1 MWWKNS
7 CYIGSQSEYDLM
19 MSYNPIEH
27 DFDEIEL
34 IDGQQSMSD
43 MLFMMTFP

>member
-1 MWWKNS
+1 MCWKKS
-7 CYIGSQSEYDLM
+7 SYIGSQPDYDPM
-19 MSYNPIEH
+19 MSQPIEY

>member
-7 CYIGSQSEYDLM
+7 CYIGSQPEYDPM